1 MQMATQSSP
10 TLRRRRLARRL
21 RQMRETAGMTLA
33 EAAPRLDKTRSSLG
47 RIEKAETMADV
58 HLVRSMMDLYDQFDP
73 HLSDLARDA
82 MRPGW
87 WVAYGIR
94 DRGYIGLET
103 EAETALTSQLV
114 FVPGLLQ
121 TEDYMRAL
129 FATGKRKRTKKRL
142 ENDVSARL
150 IRQRRLTAEHSP
162 LTLAAI
168 IDEAAL
174 QRPIGGPKVMA
185 AQLRHLAEAA
195 DLDTVTIQVIPNDVG
210 AHEGMEGAFTLL
222 EFQEPD
228 DPDLLYAEYV
238 TGAVHVEKKDET
250 QEAKL
255 TFDRL
260 RSVALPPADSVAF
273 IHRVADVCYSL

>member
-1 MQMATQSSP
+1 MATQSSP

-73 HLSDLARDA
+73 NLPDLARDA

-103 EAETALTSQLV
+103 DAETALDHTLV
-114 FVPGLLQ
+114 YVPGLLQ

-129 FATGKRKRTKKRL
+129 FNAGRLKRTKKQL
-142 ENDVSARL
+142 ENQISARL
-150 IRQRRLTAEHSP
+150 IRQRRLTAERSP
-162 LTLAAI
+162 LKLAAI

-174 QRPIGGPKVMA
+174 QREVGGPEVMN
-185 AQLRHLAEAA
+185 AQLRHLAKAA
-195 DLDTVTIQVIPNDVG
+195 ELETVSVQVIPNKTG
-210 AHEGMEGAFTLL
+210 AHEGMDGAFTVLQ
-222 EFQEPD
+222 FQEPD
-228 DPDLLYAEYV
+228 DPDLLYVEYP

-250 QEAKL
+250 EEARVV
-255 TFDRL
+255 FDRL

-273 IHRVADVCYSL
+273 IHRVADECYSS